1 MENIMKENFTI
12 IELSDN
18 EVKFMED
25 KLDEYDQ
32 EYIKFKMNLRNFIY
46 EKIFNIG

>member
-1 MENIMKENFTI
+1 MISIITGNSLKCMENIMEENFTI

-25 KLDEYDQ
+25 KLDEYD
-32 EYIKFKMNLRNFIY
+32 
-46 EKIFNIG
+46 